1 MMQLLGKLPN
11 TDIYEVLSNID
22 ITFTRNVV
30 NIVSEQ
36 LDNAI
41 KASSII
47 SKRSM
52 LSMLDGIIDD
62 VDEEMQ
68 RLDEEREANISFMQ
82 DYTDNDF
89 NNTDEED
96 TDMQE
101 EEVDNSKEDDK

>member
-1 MMQLLGKLPN
+1 MQLLGKLPN
-11 TDIYEVLSNID
+11 EDIYEVLSNID

-52 LSMLDGIIDD
+52 LTMLDGIIDD

-68 RLDEEREANISFMQ
+68 RLDEEREANVSFMS
-82 DYTDNDF
+82 DTFTGMHD
-89 NNTDEED
+89 D
-96 TDMQE
+96 TDTEGTE
-101 EEVDNSKEDDK
+101 ETEEPLLEDEDGE